1 MIVSLQ
7 TRIRIVFVA
16 FIIVGLSLLEVDAF
30 VYPLAI
36 DKLNEPLFK
45 KQHSINGGGSNES
58 VVSGEVINH
67 VRHQHEQTI
76 GNVHILTN
84 IDIANLITILNVSAP
99 APTTAATGVAG
110 QSTDATTQPGKCLR
124 KNAISLI
131 MILSAEITVAA
142 EWMFVCRLIWSG
154 LYQTGW
160 LI

>member
-1 MIVSLQ
+1 MVVSLQ
-7 TRIRIVFVA
+7 TRMRIVFVA

-99 APTTAATGVAG
+99 APTTAVAG

>member
-99 APTTAATGVAG
+99 APTTAVAG

-154 LYQTGW
+154 LYQTG
-160 LI
+160 

>member
-1 MIVSLQ
+1 MVVSLQ
-7 TRIRIVFVA
+7 TRMRIVFVA
-16 FIIVGLSLLEVDAF
+16 VIIVGLSLLEVDAF

-99 APTTAATGVAG
+99 APTTAVAG

-154 LYQTGW
+154 LYQTG
-160 LI
+160 

>member
-1 MIVSLQ
+1 MVVSLQ
-7 TRIRIVFVA
+7 TRMRIVFVA

-99 APTTAATGVAG
+99 APTTAVAG

-154 LYQTGW
+154 LYQTG
-160 LI
+160 